1 MSCRHDLEQLTVT
14 VIWVLVLLTVGP
26 PQRHGT
32 FDSFARCAEA
42 GHANVE
48 RLKPY
53 DPSVRWECVTETE
66 KR

>member
-1 MSCRHDLEQLTVT
+1 VT
-14 VIWVLVLLTVGP
+14 VIWVLILLTSGP
-26 PQRHGT
+26 PERHGT

-48 RLKPY
+48 RLKAY
-53 DPSVRWECVTETE
+53 DPAVRWECVTETE